1 MTEGNT
7 ETAATVDPWKY
18 AIRRIKVFSLVL
30 LLLLAGCS
38 WLFSSWFF
46 TRSVLIGG
54 LLVNISFWLLQRDI
68 QRLLHK
74 VSESENRHVSM
85 IRAQKTQFMLKFFA
99 RLVILFLLFAVLASR
114 MTIDMIGLTLGLTTV
129 LFSVVIIGLSTGLCR
144 MPSKV

>member
-1 MTEGNT
+1 MNEGKTEK
-7 ETAATVDPWKY
+7 AATPDPWEF
-18 AIRRIKVFSLVL
+18 AVRRIKVFSLIF

-46 TRSVLIGG
+46 ARSVLIGG

-68 QRLLHK
+68 QRMLHK
-74 VSESENRHVSM
+74 VSTSENRYASV
-85 IRAQKTQFMLKFFA
+85 IRTQKTQFMLKFFA

-114 MTIDMIGLTLGLTTV
+114 MTIDVIGLTLGLTTV
-129 LFSVVIIGLSTGLCR
+129 LFSVVIIGLGTGLCR

>member
-1 MTEGNT
+1 MNEGKT
-7 ETAATVDPWKY
+7 ETAATVDPWECVV
-18 AIRRIKVFSLVL
+18 RRIKVFSLVL

-38 WLFSSWFF
+38 WFFFSWFF
-46 TRSVLIGG
+46 ARSVLVGG

-74 VSESENRHVSM
+74 VSASENRYSSV
-85 IRAQKTQFMLKFFA
+85 IRTQKTQFMVKFFA

-114 MTIDMIGLTLGLTTV
+114 MTIDAIGLTLGLTTV
-129 LFSVVIIGLSTGLCR
+129 LISVVIIGLSTGLCR